1 MESSESIKNPLI
13 HELRINFN
21 RNVKNF
27 LNEFEKKTVF
37 THPWKYCTGK
47 FSSKGMIIN
56 RETRFEFF
64 HYSRREGPY
73 STGIRASHEPVNQLN
88 RYGPRSKVATIE
100 GSATAISEASII
112 TANHGWL
119 SRPISIEDGWGRAE
133 ILIKWPMNYWHGWG
147 GRWPLF
153 RVGEIKKKGRRG
165 GKKKRKKLL
174 VDAIKCRRPSFP
186 AMPPQETRRPAR
198 FTSKRRA
205 PRCVRDSF
213 PLIGNVCPNGR

>member
-1 MESSESIKNPLI
+1 MK
-13 HELRINFN
+13 
-21 RNVKNF
+21 
-27 LNEFEKKTVF
+27 KKTVF

-147 GRWPLF
+147 GRRPLF
-153 RVGEIKKKGRRG
+153 RGIGEIKKKGRRG
-165 GKKKRKKLL
+165 KKKKK
-174 VDAIKCRRPSFP
+174 KT
-186 AMPPQETRRPAR
+186 TRRRNKMSAALVSCDAAAGNASAGTVYEQTARSAMCAR
-198 FTSKRRA
+198 FIPADRKRLSQW
-205 PRCVRDSF
+205 PID
-213 PLIGNVCPNGR
+213 G